1 MNRLLIGILDI
12 INKLLAIFIVI
23 SSTASGYL
31 GQFGPYFA
39 MDAAADGNGAYRAL
53 GTLIGFIAGLVVAA
67 LVSGFLATI
76 INISREAT
84 AIREL
89 MTARLAAERP
99 PL

>member
-12 INKLLAIFIVI
+12 INKLLAIFLIV

-31 GQFGPYFA
+31 GQFGPYLGT
-39 MDAAADGNGAYRAL
+39 DGTADGNGAYRAL
-53 GTLIGFIAGLVVAA
+53 GAIVGFIVGLVLAA

-89 MTARLAAERP
+89 MTARLAAEHP

>member
-1 MNRLLIGILDI
+1 MNRLLIGILDF
-12 INKLLAIFIVI
+12 INKLLAIFVIV

-31 GQFGPYFA
+31 GQFGPYLGA
-39 MDAAADGNGAYRAL
+39 DAAAEGSGAYRAL
-53 GTLIGFIAGLVVAA
+53 GAVIGFVAGLVVAA

>member
-12 INKLLAIFIVI
+12 INKLLAIFLII
-23 SSTASGYL
+23 SSTASGYF
-31 GQFGPYFA
+31 GRFGPYLGA
-39 MDAAADGNGAYRAL
+39 DDAVDGNGAYRVL
-53 GTLIGFIAGLVVAA
+53 GAVIGFLAGLVVAA